1 MRKELTYACRENR
14 NCLID
19 KRQRNRCQF
28 CRYNKCLACGM
39 KREAVQEERQRGK
52 IITLADH
59 YIRKEFF
66 TIILL
71 QARAGRSP
79 RTRLRTVTSGQA
91 TCPPRGSWRLR
102 E

>member
-52 IITLADH
+52 MITLTDN
-59 YIRKEFF
+59 YYRKEFF

-71 QARAGRSP
+71 QARAARSP
-79 RTRLRTVTSGQA
+79 RTRLRTVTSGRA
-91 TCPPRGSWRLR
+91 TCRPSGSWRPR

>member
-52 IITLADH
+52 IITLANI
-59 YIRKEFF
+59 YFKKEFL
-66 TIILL
+66 TIVLL

-79 RTRLRTVTSGQA
+79 RTRLRTVTSVRA
-91 TCPPRGSWRLR
+91 TCPPRGSWRPR